1 MRKIAILLLSVIVL
15 GIVSSCTSN
24 RGCAAYGE
32 KQRYQ
37 MERR

>member
-1 MRKIAILLLSVIVL
+1 MKKIAILLLSVMLL
-15 GIVSSCTSN
+15 GLITSCTSN